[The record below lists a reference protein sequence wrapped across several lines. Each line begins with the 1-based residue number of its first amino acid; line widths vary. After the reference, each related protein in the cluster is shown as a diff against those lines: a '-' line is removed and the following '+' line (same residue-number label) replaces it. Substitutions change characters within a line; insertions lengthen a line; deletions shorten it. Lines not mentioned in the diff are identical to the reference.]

1 MKEII
6 LVKYG
11 EIILKGGNR
20 PKFEK
25 ILMQNIRDAIR
36 NIATAKITIA
46 QATIYIQVEEE
57 DRLDLVCERLA
68 LIFGIVTVT
77 RAAVCE
83 KTIESIEATAL
94 EYCKNDLLPGKKF
107 KVEAKRSD
115 KKFPMNSVELSIEV
129 GGFLHEEI
137 PGLLVDVHEPDV
149 TVQVEV
155 RDSSA
160 FVYCRENRIKCQGGM
175 PIGTGGK
182 ATLLLSGGIDSP
194 VAGHMI
200 AKRGIEI
207 DAVNFFSFPY
217 TSERAKEKVIELAS
231 ILARYTSKIN
241 LYIVPFTDIQLAIRD
256 NCPEEHMT
264 LIMRRFMMKISEKIA
279 KRNKSQALI
288 TGESAGQVASQTLS
302 ALDVTNAVVDM
313 PVLRPLIGMDKTEII
328 ERSRAIDAFETS
340 ILPYED
346 CCTVFTPK
354 HPKTKPV
361 LEEIIKA
368 ELSYDFEPLIEKAI
382 RDVEIKM
389 FRVEGTAERVENAPK
404 EKE

>member
-6 LVKYG
+6 LAKYG

-25 ILMQNIRDAIR
+25 LLIDNIKNALKNVADC
-36 NIATAKITIA
+36 KISLR
-46 QATIYIQVEEE
+46 QATIYVEDFDE
-57 DRLDLVCERLA
+57 DKIDLIAERMSK
-68 LIFGIVTVT
+68 IFGIVSIT

-83 KTIESIEATAL
+83 KNMESIKKIAT
-94 EYCKNDLLPGKKF
+94 EYLFDDLSKPAKF

-115 KKFPMNSVELSIEV
+115 KNFPLNSVQLCIELGGYLDDKFPD
-129 GGFLHEEI
+129 
-137 PGLLVDVHEPDV
+137 LVCDVHNPEV
-149 TVQVEV
+149 TVKVEV
-155 RDSSA
+155 RDTA
-160 FVYCRENRIKCQGGM
+160 AYVYIDQKKLKGQGGM
-175 PIGTGGK
+175 PIGSGSK

-200 AKRGIEI
+200 SKRGVTI

-217 TSERAKEKVIELAS
+217 TSDRAKEKVISLAK

-264 LIMRRFMMKISEKIA
+264 LIMRRFMMRISEKIA
-279 KRNKSQALI
+279 IKNGSKALV
-288 TGESAGQVASQTLS
+288 TGECVGQVASQTLS
-302 ALDVTNAVVDM
+302 ALDVTNAVIDM
-313 PVLRPLIGMDKTEII
+313 PVLQPLIGMDKI
-328 ERSRAIDAFETS
+328 EVINRAEQIGTYETS

-354 HPKTKPV
+354 HPTINPKRSSIEKTEKV
-361 LEEIIKA
+361 LDIEKLEA
-368 ELSYDFEPLIEKAI
+368 EALAGVELIE
-382 RDVEIKM
+382 VYPE
-389 FRVEGTAERVENAPK
+389 
-404 EKE
+404 